1 MRIIFCD
8 DDPMVIEQLLSYV
21 SEFFAQLGGKKVEFA
36 YADNRTVYA
45 ENGTGFRAVCVR
57 SL

>member
-1 MRIIFCD
+1 
-8 DDPMVIEQLLSYV
+8 MVIEQLLSYV